1 MRRSVER
8 DSLLLPTAQHR
19 HLDELYRQLSL
30 GKRQRK
36 REVRLVPASWPSRRD
51 PHRKCRSAGRFPAQA
66 DKRTRY
72 PILARYPISEHHMRR
87 RIRKVLGLDLPR
99 FRGEMR
105 AWDQALWLY
114 VILSSG
120 SWHSLVRPPAEPFF
134 RPDPCTDAA
143 AARSGGQGRP
153 LPAAARRACP

>member
-1 MRRSVER
+1 MAYVRRSVER

-72 PILARYPISEHHMRR
+72 PILARYPKSEHHMRR

-105 AWDQALWLY
+105 AWIRLSGFTSCYPPVPGILWFGPRRSHSSVPKRTKTQRSDARSY
-114 VILSSG
+114 NVSQSTISSSG
-120 SWHSLVRPPAEPFF
+120 
-134 RPDPCTDAA
+134 
-143 AARSGGQGRP
+143 
-153 LPAAARRACP
+153 